1 MPNGAGDFASLLG
14 RVRGRAGRGRDVG
27 RARVTG
33 AAYEDLENIYA
44 GGEAAE
50 ERMGDLDV
58 REANR
63 AKRMGRYGD
72 VGRVL
77 GAIAGTFTGDPVK
90 AAGAYAGGGR
100 VGAEIGEHYAI
111 TPGKLLEGIWP
122 GGKPW
127 EPGKVVQKRAPAGQV
142 PTFDEPVLFHKSKKA
157 QLNKRISDLNTFIK
171 RTQKDMNT
179 AQWANAF
186 TDFLGHIQTSLA
198 INPQMRES
206 LQAWKDNKGDFMSIF
221 SPEDSR
227 APGSSIIEKFFG
239 SDKGRL
245 KGGHDVGGGY
255 SAT

>member
-1 MPNGAGDFASLLG
+1 MPNGAGNFASLLG
-14 RVRGRAGRGRDVG
+14 RVRGRAGRGQDIG

-63 AKRMGRYGD
+63 AQRMGRYGD

-77 GAIAGTFTGDPVK
+77 GAIAGTFTGDPLK
-90 AAGAYAGGGR
+90 AAGLYAGGGR
-100 VGAEIGEHYAI
+100 AGTEFGEDYAFVPGRI
-111 TPGKLLEGIWP
+111 LQGKTPFE
-122 GGKPW
+122 
-127 EPGKVVQKRAPAGQV
+127 KRAPAGQV

-221 SPEDSR
+221 SPEDYN
-227 APGSSIIEKFFG
+227 APGSSIIDKFFG
-239 SDKGRL
+239 
-245 KGGHDVGGGY
+245 GGVDSGLGDFEE
-255 SAT
+255 SIPKDFSSSFWRK

>member
-14 RVRGRAGRGRDVG
+14 RVRGRAGRGQDIG

-77 GAIAGTFTGDPVK
+77 GAIFGAGTGDPVK
-90 AAGAYAGGGR
+90 AAGLYAGGGR
-100 VGAEIGEHYAI
+100 TGAEIGEHFAI
-111 TPGKLLEGIWP
+111 TPGKLLEGIGF

-127 EPGKVVQKRAPAGQV
+127 EPWKVVQGRAPAGQV

-179 AQWANAF
+179 AQWANMF
-186 TDFLGHIQTSLA
+186 TDFLGHLQTSFVM
-198 INPQMRES
+198 NPQMRES
-206 LQAWKDNKGDFMSIF
+206 FQAWRGGEGDFMGMF
-221 SPEDSR
+221 SPEDYR